1 MATER
6 TPPHSAFLLLG
17 VVEAAQLALH
27 SQPARQMAMAPMA
40 GLVVVRLMT
49 LEQLVAPHHLDK
61 EMQVAPRQEISMTVE
76 LVAAAVVPAALDIT
90 HREMEILRTVVTV
103 EMDLQIQ

>member
-1 MATER
+1 MEMV
-6 TPPHSAFLLLG
+6 PL
-17 VVEAAQLALH
+17 VVLAAAQQIVAEPLV
-27 SQPARQMAMAPMA
+27 PAR
-40 GLVVVRLMT
+40 
-49 LEQLVAPHHLDK
+49 LDK
-61 EMQVAPRQEISMTVE
+61 EMQVALRQEISMTVE